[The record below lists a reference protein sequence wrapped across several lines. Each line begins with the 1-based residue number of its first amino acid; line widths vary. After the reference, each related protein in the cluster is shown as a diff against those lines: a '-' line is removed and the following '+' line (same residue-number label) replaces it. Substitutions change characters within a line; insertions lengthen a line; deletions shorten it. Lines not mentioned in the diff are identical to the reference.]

1 MLSSDRDYSLRR
13 RREFGRGYPV
23 TKDRDRM
30 GLSANTYST
39 PETDAG
45 NALGVK
51 LMTTGDA
58 TPRRAEPSLTPRTK
72 AVIMHN
78 ANSPAALRRSSR
90 VPVNLPV
97 LVTSLEP
104 GTRFS
109 EVCETLVVNAHGC
122 AMRSPVKLDAGVLL
136 HFHSKEGRE
145 TTAKVIACQ
154 PLEADRTSWRLAARL
169 DRPENFWGLTTC
181 PADWAQLPA
190 PAAPTKS
197 KLPQQL
203 AAKNVQIIDQGTPL
217 SPSLKMMFDSIQKQ
231 VSDDHLRT
239 MIADLVQPLHAELAD
254 LREKLTRGRSKFE
267 VSLTQIPPELQDQME
282 ERLQKNLG
290 PRVLE
295 QTGAQAMQVL
305 EAAKTAIAQKTAE
318 THDDFLKRVS
328 RELQMVEE
336 RARALSANIAEN
348 QRENLNRGMG
358 EFHQHVVDGGNRLK
372 KLSEDLFRVM
382 QHDLGEEHEVRR
394 REFEQV
400 QGAMAVERE
409 RLEGEVTQ
417 LDSRIAKLDESAR
430 SLESGLD
437 KRLGQMASNTLGD
450 VRKQLESA
458 TDEILIELETRSSR
472 ELGAQVEAAAA
483 QLKAI
488 QTEVQASA
496 LASLNKHVNETLRVF
511 AQSMEELEQESVER
525 LQNTLAGGLNS
536 VVKTL
541 GEHFRG
547 ERTTTERRWPAAD

>member
-1 MLSSDRDYSLRR
+1 
-13 RREFGRGYPV
+13 
-23 TKDRDRM
+23 
-30 GLSANTYST
+30 
-39 PETDAG
+39 
-45 NALGVK
+45 
-51 LMTTGDA
+51 
-58 TPRRAEPSLTPRTK
+58 
-72 AVIMHN
+72 MHN

-90 VPVNLPV
+90 VPINVPV

-122 AMRSPVKLDAGVLL
+122 AMRSPVKLDAGILL

-154 PLEADRTSWRLAARL
+154 PLKADRTSWQLAARL

-181 PADWAQLPA
+181 PPDWAQLPA
-190 PAAPTKS
+190 PAAPTKA

-203 AAKNVQIIDQGTPL
+203 AAKTVQIVDQGATL
-217 SPSLKMMFDSIQKQ
+217 SPSLKMIFDNIQKQ
-231 VSDDHLRT
+231 VSDDHLRE
-239 MIADLVQPLHAELAD
+239 MISEIVQPLQGELAD
-254 LREKLTRGRSKFE
+254 LREKNTRGRSKFE

-295 QTGAQAMQVL
+295 ETRAQAMQVL
-305 EAAKTAIAQKTAE
+305 EAAKAAIAQKTSE
-318 THDDFLKRVS
+318 THDDFLKRVA

-336 RARALSANIAEN
+336 RARALSADIAEN

-372 KLSEDLFRVM
+372 RLSEELFRVM
-382 QHDLGEEHEVRR
+382 QHDLGEEHDVRR
-394 REFEQV
+394 QEFERV
-400 QGAMAVERE
+400 QTVMATERE

-417 LDSRIAKLDESAR
+417 LDGRIAKLDESAR
-430 SLESGLD
+430 GLESGLD

-458 TDEILIELETRSSR
+458 SDEILIELETRSSR
-472 ELGAQVEAAAA
+472 ELSAQVEAAST
-483 QLKAI
+483 QLRAI
-488 QTEVQASA
+488 QAEMHNSA
-496 LASLNKHVNETLRVF
+496 VASLNKQVSEMLRMF
-511 AQSMEELEQESVER
+511 AQSMQELEQTSVER
-525 LQNTLAGGLNS
+525 LQTTLAGGLSS
-536 VVKTL
+536 VVQSL

-547 ERTTTERRWPAAD
+547 ENTPRERRWPAAD

>member
-1 MLSSDRDYSLRR
+1 
-13 RREFGRGYPV
+13 
-23 TKDRDRM
+23 
-30 GLSANTYST
+30 
-39 PETDAG
+39 
-45 NALGVK
+45 
-51 LMTTGDA
+51 
-58 TPRRAEPSLTPRTK
+58 
-72 AVIMHN
+72 MHN
-78 ANSPAALRRSSR
+78 ANSSSAIRRSSR
-90 VPVNLPV
+90 VPINLPV

-145 TTAKVIACQ
+145 TTAKVINCQ
-154 PLEADRTSWRLAARL
+154 PLDSDRASWRLAARL
-169 DRPENFWGLTTC
+169 DRPENFWGLTSC

-197 KLPQQL
+197 KVPQQL
-203 AAKNVQIIDQGTPL
+203 AGKSVQVVDQGTTL
-217 SPSLKMMFDSIQKQ
+217 SPSLKMMFDNIQKQ
-231 VSDDHLRT
+231 VSDDHLKA
-239 MIADLVQPLHAELAD
+239 MIVALIQPLQAELAD
-254 LREKLTRGRSKFE
+254 LREKSTRGRSKFE
-267 VSLTQIPPELQDQME
+267 VSLSQIPPELQDQME
-282 ERLQKNLG
+282 ERLRNNLG

-295 QTGAQAMQVL
+295 QTRAQANQLL
-305 EAAKTAIAQKTAE
+305 EAAKAAIAQKTTE
-318 THDDFLKRVS
+318 THDDFVKRVA

-336 RARALSANIAEN
+336 RARALSADIAEN

-372 KLSEDLFRVM
+372 RLSEDLFKVM
-382 QHDLGEEHEVRR
+382 QHDLGEEHEARR
-394 REFEQV
+394 QEFERV
-400 QGAMAVERE
+400 QAVMAVERE

-450 VRKQLESA
+450 VRKQLEGA
-458 TDEILIELETRSSR
+458 ADEILIELETRSSR
-472 ELGAQVEAAAA
+472 ELGGQVEAACA

-488 QTEVQASA
+488 QTDIEASA
-496 LASLNKHVNETLRVF
+496 LQSLNARVTETLRIF
-511 AQSMEELEQESVER
+511 AQSMQELEQDSVER
-525 LQNTLAGGLNS
+525 LRTTLAGGLNS
-536 VVKTL
+536 VVRTL

-547 ERTTTERRWPAAD
+547 ERDTKERDTKERRWPAAD

>member
-1 MLSSDRDYSLRR
+1 
-13 RREFGRGYPV
+13 
-23 TKDRDRM
+23 
-30 GLSANTYST
+30 
-39 PETDAG
+39 
-45 NALGVK
+45 
-51 LMTTGDA
+51 
-58 TPRRAEPSLTPRTK
+58 
-72 AVIMHN
+72 MHN

-90 VPVNLPV
+90 VPINLPV

-122 AMRSPVKLDAGVLL
+122 AMRSPVKLDAGILL

-154 PLEADRTSWRLAARL
+154 PLKADRTSWQLAARL

-181 PADWAQLPA
+181 PPDWAQLPA
-190 PAAPTKS
+190 PAAPTKA

-203 AAKNVQIIDQGTPL
+203 AAKTVQIVDQGATL
-217 SPSLKMMFDSIQKQ
+217 SPSLKMIFDNIQKQ
-231 VSDDHLRT
+231 VSDDHLRE
-239 MIADLVQPLHAELAD
+239 MISDILQPLHAELAD
-254 LREKLTRGRSKFE
+254 LREKAARGRSKFE

-295 QTGAQAMQVL
+295 ETRAQAMQVL
-305 EAAKTAIAQKTAE
+305 EAAKAAIAQKTSE
-318 THDDFLKRVS
+318 THDDFIKRVA

-336 RARALSANIAEN
+336 RARALSADIAEN
-348 QRENLNRGMG
+348 QREHLNRGMG

-372 KLSEDLFRVM
+372 RLSEELFRVM
-382 QHDLGEEHEVRR
+382 QHDLGEEHDVRR
-394 REFEQV
+394 QEFERV
-400 QGAMAVERE
+400 QTVMATERE

-417 LDSRIAKLDESAR
+417 LDGRIAKLDESAR
-430 SLESGLD
+430 GLESGLD

-458 TDEILIELETRSSR
+458 SDEILIELETRSSR
-472 ELGAQVEAAAA
+472 ELSAQVEAAGA
-483 QLKAI
+483 QLRAI
-488 QTEVQASA
+488 QSEMHNSA
-496 LASLNKHVNETLRVF
+496 VASLNKQVSEMLRVF
-511 AQSMEELEQESVER
+511 AQSMQELEQASVER
-525 LQNTLAGGLNS
+525 LQSTLAGGLSS
-536 VVKTL
+536 VVQSL

-547 ERTTTERRWPAAD
+547 EHTARERRWPAAD